1 MATLFFL
8 LPVLP
13 MPLLRGMTV
22 HLQARTLHAS
32 ELQLDTCQE
41 RHHPQVW
48 DVSNACNQWLERRGM
63 YLLAASAHAQEATR
77 TAFGR
82 NR

>member
-48 DVSNACNQWLERRGM
+48 DVSNASNQWLEQRAM
-63 YLLAASAHAQEATR
+63 YLLAPPAHALDS
-77 TAFGR
+77 F
-82 NR
+82 